1 MIMKNASL
9 NKSLFFSRTND
20 YLNIYLPKQAVK
32 SSRTIK
38 TYADALTV
46 FRRYLYE
53 ERGISIRT
61 FKFEDC
67 TRDLLL
73 EYLAYLK
80 KDHKASS
87 CNNRLAAIKSYLW
100 YVADGDVS
108 LQSIALMAS
117 KVPRIREPKLT
128 REIIKEADFNALL
141 SAPLN
146 TKIGTRDRTIM
157 ILLYDSAIRVSELL
171 ALDVSSI
178 NFSSSPTYIGIHGK
192 GDKERIVTITEK
204 TCRHLCAYL
213 SLYHQ
218 CSKRDAPLFYTVIN
232 GRTNRMSPGNV
243 SRIINKYASEIRP
256 EHPDLPTRIYP
267 HMFRRTRACN
277 LYQDGVELEL
287 VSRILGHASTQ
298 TTRIYAAPSVEM
310 MRKAMECEET
320 ALPGETP
327 LWLDDESE
335 LARLCGLR

>member
-1 MIMKNASL
+1 MKKSSL
-9 NKSLFFSRTND
+9 NKTLFFSKTNE

-32 SSRTIK
+32 SDKTIK

-46 FRRYLYE
+46 FRRYIYE
-53 ERGISIRT
+53 ERGISIKS

-87 CNNRLAAIKSYLW
+87 CNNRMAAIKSYLW
-100 YVADGDVS
+100 YVADGDIS

-117 KVPRIREPKLT
+117 KVPRIREPKIN
-128 REIIKEADFNALL
+128 REIIREEDFKALL
-141 SAPLN
+141 SAPPN
-146 TKIGTRDRTIM
+146 NKIGTRDRTIM
-157 ILLYDSAIRVSELL
+157 ILLYDSAIRVSELITM
-171 ALDVSSI
+171 DVSSI
-178 NFSSSPTYIGIHGK
+178 NFSSSPTYIRIHGK
-192 GDKERIVTITEK
+192 GDKERIVTITER
-204 TCRHLCAYL
+204 TTGHLRAYL
-213 SLYHQ
+213 KLYHP
-218 CSKRDAPLFYTVIN
+218 CSNEDTPLFYTVIN
-232 GRTNRMSPGNV
+232 GRKNRMSPGNV
-243 SRIINKYASEIRP
+243 GRIINKYASAIRP
-256 EHPDLPTRIYP
+256 EHPGLPERIYP

-310 MRKAMECEET
+310 MRKAMEHEET
-320 ALPGETP
+320 TLPAETP

-335 LARLCGLR
+335 LARLCGIR